1 MKFSLPRWVAG
12 LGLLLLMGLLVLW
25 ALLGP
30 NAPNPPH
37 GDGNDPMGVREPQR
51 TVMPVA
57 RPSADEPVVED
68 GADEACPESRD
79 QFRRT
84 TGKML
89 DECRESLDNLGCEPP
104 LAFSDADVATPV
116 QVFEKVSGR
125 MEECGI
131 DSSKY
136 LVDCTEFPCVLFARG
151 DSMEGVRECVGVPAP
166 DPTELDPSVQTDLVG
181 ITMVPTRSVTN
192 LEDAIEARSRI
203 RAVRA
208 ASYRPS
214 AHGLLSTALWPGC
227 DDAAGI
233 QEGSGDCDVVAR
245 LAGCQEMPDLAVSQ
259 LQREDHIERAQQYI
273 EDLAARCGT
282 FEESD
287 WFLDCSRVPCVLGFD
302 AQALDEQGIAVER
315 ALCMD
320 DIIGTAT
327 ILTNPNHEGGVTML
341 PLHAV
346 ADETLADRLKHRW
359 KAQGSRRWEE
369 VGKYLGARLASE
381 RAK

>member
-1 MKFSLPRWVAG
+1 
-12 LGLLLLMGLLVLW
+12 
-25 ALLGP
+25 
-30 NAPNPPH
+30 
-37 GDGNDPMGVREPQR
+37 
-51 TVMPVA
+51 
-57 RPSADEPVVED
+57 
-68 GADEACPESRD
+68 
-79 QFRRT
+79 
-84 TGKML
+84 
-89 DECRESLDNLGCEPP
+89 
-104 LAFSDADVATPV
+104 
-116 QVFEKVSGR
+116 
-125 MEECGI
+125 
-131 DSSKY
+131 
-136 LVDCTEFPCVLFARG
+136 
-151 DSMEGVRECVGVPAP
+151 
-166 DPTELDPSVQTDLVG
+166 
-181 ITMVPTRSVTN
+181 
-192 LEDAIEARSRI
+192 
-203 RAVRA
+203 
-208 ASYRPS
+208 
-214 AHGLLSTALWPGC
+214 
-227 DDAAGI
+227 
-233 QEGSGDCDVVAR
+233 
-245 LAGCQEMPDLAVSQ
+245 MPDLAVSQ